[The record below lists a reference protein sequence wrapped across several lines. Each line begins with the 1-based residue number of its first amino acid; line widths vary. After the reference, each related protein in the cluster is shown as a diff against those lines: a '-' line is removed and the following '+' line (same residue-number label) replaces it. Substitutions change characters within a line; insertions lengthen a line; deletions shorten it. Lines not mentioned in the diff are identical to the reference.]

1 MKRRVQ
7 LHCDLT
13 IDPKKASEAEE
24 YFETVYR
31 PAAMKFEGYVDLQL
45 LKLQSVLEGTAPAGM
60 NYRFSITYET
70 EALRMAWVRS
80 DVHQMVWPKLQTY
93 LTSDHFDF
101 LLFDVI

>member
-13 IDPKKASEAEE
+13 VNPDRAAEAEH

-45 LKLQSVLEGTAPAGM
+45 LRLQSVLAGQAPEGL
-60 NYRFSITYET
+60 NYRFSITYES
-70 EALRMAWVRS
+70 EELRMAWVRS
-80 DVHQMVWPKLQTY
+80 DVHQEVWPTLQTY
-93 LTSDHFDF
+93 LTSDDFDF